1 MFAGIAGAIVSGL
14 MNVLPDF
21 IIKYMGL
28 KNDALRIQADEI
40 IERRRLQRDVLIAEQ
55 GRWYTALIRPMFAWP
70 LAIWWAKVILYD
82 KVLGMGTTDPLT
94 GQVGEWAGL
103 IVGAYFLA
111 EAGERITAKIVNRK
125 R

>member
-70 LAIWWAKVILYD
+70 LAIWWAKVIVYD
-82 KVLGMGTTDPLT
+82 KVLAMGRTDPLE

>member
-40 IERRRLQRDVLIAEQ
+40 IERRRLQRDVLIPEQ